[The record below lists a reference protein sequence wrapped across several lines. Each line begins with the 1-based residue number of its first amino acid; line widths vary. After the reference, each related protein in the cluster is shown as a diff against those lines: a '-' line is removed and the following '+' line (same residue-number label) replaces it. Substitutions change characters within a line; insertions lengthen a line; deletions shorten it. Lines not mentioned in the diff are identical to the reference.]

1 MPPPERNARL
11 CASDE
16 DVVDGNVD
24 ELDEVA
30 DGAHDQE
37 ADTDSLAD
45 LDEFLAIGL
54 CAPVDEQRALLDK
67 VPGQVEDLLNLVAHL
82 DGVVLL
88 F

>member
-1 MPPPERNARL
+1 MVLCSREQRDRDKTVERGKR
-11 CASDE
+11 
-16 DVVDGNVD
+16 
-24 ELDEVA
+24 
-30 DGAHDQE
+30 
-37 ADTDSLAD
+37 DTY
-45 LDEFLAIGL
+45 EFLAIGL